1 MLENR
6 VRQFREQRKW
16 TQTDLAEAIDVSR
29 QTIHSIE
36 TSKALPNV
44 EIAIKMASALKARVE
59 DLFFISKTRKGSK
72 RRLAG

>member
-16 TQTDLAEAIDVSR
+16 TQTELAWAIDVSR

-36 TSKALPNV
+36 NNKALPNV
-44 EIAIKMASALKARVE
+44 EIAIKMASAMKTRVE
-59 DLFFISKTRKGSK
+59 NLFFISKTRKGPK
-72 RRLAG
+72 R